1 VDVCPTECLKLV
13 PLSDIAVTSAID
25 AAIDGAVGAGIDRD
39 ANSAIL
45 KDEERCIRCALC
57 VMRCPADA
65 IAMERVTFSTG
76 WRCS

>member
-1 VDVCPTECLKLV
+1 VIV
-13 PLSDIAVTSAID
+13 STSSID
-25 AAIDGAVGAGIDRD
+25 AAVEGALGAAIDRE
-39 ANSAIL
+39 AHSAIL

-65 IAMERVTFSTG
+65 IAMERVTFSTS

>member
-1 VDVCPTECLKLV
+1 V
-13 PLSDIAVTSAID
+13 PLSDIAATAAID
-25 AAIDGAVGAGIDRD
+25 AAIEGAFGAGIDRD

-57 VMRCPADA
+57 VMRCPTDA
-65 IAMERVTFSTG
+65 IAMERVTFSTD